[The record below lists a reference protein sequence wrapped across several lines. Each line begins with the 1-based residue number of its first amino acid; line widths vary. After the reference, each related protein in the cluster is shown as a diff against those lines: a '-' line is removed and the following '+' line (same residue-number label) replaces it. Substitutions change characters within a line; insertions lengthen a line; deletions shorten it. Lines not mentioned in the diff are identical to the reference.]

1 MCDVYLWS
9 IRYNYLLSKILHT
22 YLILSSLLMRLN
34 HLRYQDPDT
43 KTYLSSPSITRLPD
57 RNILATHDYFGS
69 ASPVNHE
76 GMQHLTSVYRSK
88 DHGTTWD
95 NITHI
100 SGAFWST
107 LFVHL
112 DKVYL
117 LGTSQEWGS
126 IVIRRSDNGGLTW
139 TDPKD
144 IATGLLFKAG
154 SNQNIPNYHCGAT
167 PVLNAQGRLY
177 KGFENLVTNDN
188 GDATLEAFVI
198 SVSENDDLLDGSKW
212 TMTNKLKLN
221 SQSFPKSSEFQK
233 DLTWREGNIVKAP
246 NGEIWDILRV
256 NPGNQVDKAAVIK
269 VHHDYN
275 HISFDLETGFIPF
288 PGGATK
294 FTIRRD
300 EITDTYWTLSNGNIN
315 SSFPTRRSI
324 LSLYKSQDLLS
335 WDHIAIL
342 LQDDTGLSS
351 EDAVRLTGFQYVDWQ
366 FDGNDIIYLVRTAY
380 DGAPNYHDSNRITFH
395 EVRDFREISQ

>member
-1 MCDVYLWS
+1 
-9 IRYNYLLSKILHT
+9 
-22 YLILSSLLMRLN
+22 MRLN

-57 RNILATHDYFGS
+57 GNILATHDYFGVD
-69 ASPVNHE
+69 SPVNHE

-88 DHGTTWD
+88 DHGNTWD

-112 DKVYL
+112 DRVYL

-126 IVIRRSDNGGLTW
+126 IVIRRSDNGGLMW

-154 SNQNIPNYHCGAT
+154 PNQNIPNYHCGAT

-221 SQSFPKSSEFQK
+221 SQSFIF
-233 DLTWREGNIVKAP
+233 A
-246 NGEIWDILRV
+246 NGEETCKSRIL
-256 NPGNQVDKAAVIK
+256 GGGG
-269 VHHDYN
+269 HS
-275 HISFDLETGFIPF
+275 ISPLPKNMAR
-288 PGGATK
+288 P
-294 FTIRRD
+294 
-300 EITDTYWTLSNGNIN
+300 
-315 SSFPTRRSI
+315 
-324 LSLYKSQDLLS
+324 
-335 WDHIAIL
+335 
-342 LQDDTGLSS
+342 
-351 EDAVRLTGFQYVDWQ
+351 
-366 FDGNDIIYLVRTAY
+366 
-380 DGAPNYHDSNRITFH
+380 
-395 EVRDFREISQ
+395 